1 MTLHAGIWTAPAP
14 TALELLAPARDAD
27 AGIAAIDHGAD
38 AVYIGGPAFG
48 ARAAAGNSLDDIARL
63 TAYAHRFNARV
74 FLALNTLFTN
84 EELPLA
90 RKLAFE
96 LADAGA
102 DILILQDMGLLE
114 GPLPDIELHASTQ
127 CDIRT
132 PEKAAFLESVGFSQ
146 LVLARELSL
155 PEIAAVR
162 AKLQHARIE
171 FFVHGALCV
180 SYSGQCWMSQALT
193 GRSAN
198 RGECSQLCRLP
209 YDVYTEAGTELA
221 KSKHVLSLKDN
232 DQSANLEA
240 LIDAGVSSFKIEGRL
255 KGAAYVKNV
264 TAFYRRKLDEII
276 ARRPELSRTSQGDS
290 AFTFEPAPEKV
301 FNRGQTDY
309 FVHGR
314 QYDQPYELAELE
326 SPKHAGEPAAVA
338 EEVLPGRIIVKS
350 LPGVT
355 FANGDGLTY
364 LADDEEIRGIAVN
377 RAEPVLN
384 KAGKPIPHLWML
396 HTLERRRM
404 DGLRP
409 GLVLKRNRDHAFL
422 RMMEGKTAE
431 SPLIS
436 SLRRTK
442 TAWIWSPRTASD
454 APLQA
459 LHSTCRRRRIW
470 SKTAPIC
477 ACSSLVW
484 AIRPLLPPTYSFQK
498 IWMCLCRQALPISCA
513 APLRTIFLRFGKQNA
528 KNPAELPGMMLRLT
542 PNVFWA
548 SKPIP
553 PTIRLQPFMLLTAL
567 G

>member
-102 DILILQDMGLLE
+102 DVLILQDMGLLE

-338 EEVLPGRIIVKS
+338 EEVLP
-350 LPGVT
+350 
-355 FANGDGLTY
+355 
-364 LADDEEIRGIAVN
+364 
-377 RAEPVLN
+377 RAHHRQ
-384 KAGKPIPHLWML
+384 KPPRRHLRQ
-396 HTLERRRM
+396 RRRSHV
-404 DGLRP
+404 P
-409 GLVLKRNRDHAFL
+409 G
-422 RMMEGKTAE
+422 
-431 SPLIS
+431 
-436 SLRRTK
+436 RR
-442 TAWIWSPRTASD
+442 
-454 APLQA
+454 
-459 LHSTCRRRRIW
+459 
-470 SKTAPIC
+470 
-477 ACSSLVW
+477 
-484 AIRPLLPPTYSFQK
+484 
-498 IWMCLCRQALPISCA
+498 
-513 APLRTIFLRFGKQNA
+513 
-528 KNPAELPGMMLRLT
+528 
-542 PNVFWA
+542 
-548 SKPIP
+548 
-553 PTIRLQPFMLLTAL
+553 
-567 G
+567 

>member
-1 MTLHAGIWTAPAP
+1 
-14 TALELLAPARDAD
+14 
-27 AGIAAIDHGAD
+27 
-38 AVYIGGPAFG
+38 
-48 ARAAAGNSLDDIARL
+48 
-63 TAYAHRFNARV
+63 
-74 FLALNTLFTN
+74 
-84 EELPLA
+84 
-90 RKLAFE
+90 
-96 LADAGA
+96 
-102 DILILQDMGLLE
+102 
-114 GPLPDIELHASTQ
+114 
-127 CDIRT
+127 
-132 PEKAAFLESVGFSQ
+132 
-146 LVLARELSL
+146 
-155 PEIAAVR
+155 
-162 AKLQHARIE
+162 
-171 FFVHGALCV
+171 
-180 SYSGQCWMSQALT
+180 
-193 GRSAN
+193 
-198 RGECSQLCRLP
+198 
-209 YDVYTEAGTELA
+209 
-221 KSKHVLSLKDN
+221 VLSLKDN

-290 AFTFEPAPEKV
+290 VFTFEPAPEKV

-384 KAGKPIPHLWML
+384 KAGKPIPRLWML

-431 SPLIS
+431 RKIPIDLIFTTHEELVNIS
-436 SLRRTK
+436 AKGLRIVVMFFPIVGFQMVTSNFFQSIGMASKAIFLSISRQVLVLIPCLLILPRFYGQLGV
-442 TAWIWSPRTASD
+442 WIS
-454 APLQA
+454 
-459 LHSTCRRRRIW
+459 
-470 SKTAPIC
+470 
-477 ACSSLVW
+477 
-484 AIRPLLPPTYSFQK
+484 
-498 IWMCLCRQALPISCA
+498 MPISDLIA
-513 APLRTIFLRFGKQNA
+513 SLIAG
-528 KNPAELPGMMLRLT
+528 GMLWWQFRQ
-542 PNVFWA
+542 FRKA
-548 SKPIP
+548 
-553 PTIRLQPFMLLTAL
+553 TA
-567 G
+567 